1 MTIGD
6 RFAEVLSAARDGAD
20 WAWTELYR
28 DLSGELLRFLQ
39 AAGAADAEDCLGET
53 FVCLVRSLPDFTGDE
68 AGLRALAFTV
78 ARSRLVD
85 SWRRAQR
92 RPRIAGGVEIDDVSA
107 PGADQAAL
115 ERAAVADILDE
126 LGSDQRAVIVLR
138 VLHGFS
144 VRQTADILER
154 SEGAVKQLQ
163 HRAVAALRASVVQPA
178 LPPETRGEVSVG

>member
-6 RFAEVLSAARDGAD
+6 RFAEVLSAAREGAD

-28 DLSGELLRFLQ
+28 DLSAELLRFLQ
-39 AAGAADAEDCLGET
+39 ASGAADAEDCLGET
-53 FVCLVRSLPDFTGDE
+53 FICLVRSLPDFTGDE
-68 AGLRALAFTV
+68 AGLRAWAFTV

-85 SWRRAQR
+85 SFRRAQR
-92 RPRIAGGVEIDDVSA
+92 RPRIAGGVELEELGLPA
-107 PGADQAAL
+107 ADQTAL
-115 ERAAVADILDE
+115 EQAAVADILE
-126 LGSDQRAVIVLR
+126 QLGPDQRAVIVLR

-144 VRQTADILER
+144 VRQTAAILDR

-163 HRAVAALRASVVQPA
+163 HRAVAALRASIVVPV